1 MSDKQFILS
10 LGGPTEVARLLGYDK
25 KSGPQRVWN
34 WMARGI
40 PARVKL
46 ENPEIF
52 LSVNSEKLAGPSIQV

>member
-1 MSDKQFILS
+1 MSDKQFILN

-40 PARVKL
+40 PAKVKL
-46 ENPEIF
+46 ENPELF
-52 LSVNSEKLAGPSIQV
+52 LVAKSEKVGPSVHV